1 MQDRY
6 GQGHIVT
13 QDENKNPLSQYYA
26 KYDPTDSSSWGPVL
40 DGSMQKAWNGD
51 TYAFSKYGN
60 KLKDYFDTGFAQNH
74 NVSVSNVTDKSHFR
88 ASFGSSNNKGVFP
101 NEKLN
106 RINLDLNAGM
116 EMNNISLWTERF
128 HFHVPKQKIVLTSVL
143 TEQSLN

>member
-1 MQDRY
+1 MDSEYSGNFTWSQVAETLEMQDRY

-13 QDENKNPLSQYYA
+13 QDENKNPLSQCYA

-74 NVSVSNVTDKSHFR
+74 NVSVSNVTDK
-88 ASFGSSNNKGVFP
+88 
-101 NEKLN
+101 
-106 RINLDLNAGM
+106 
-116 EMNNISLWTERF
+116 
-128 HFHVPKQKIVLTSVL
+128 
-143 TEQSLN
+143 